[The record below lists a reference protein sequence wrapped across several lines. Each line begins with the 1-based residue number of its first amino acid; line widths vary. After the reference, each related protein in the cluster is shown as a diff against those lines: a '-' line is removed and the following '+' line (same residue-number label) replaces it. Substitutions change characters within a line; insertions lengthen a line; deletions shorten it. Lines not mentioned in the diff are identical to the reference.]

1 METDFGTQLRAWRRR
16 RGLSQLELSTTAGV
30 SQRHLSFLETG
41 RSRPSREMVVHLG
54 TTLEVPLREQ
64 NLLLAA
70 AGHSPEFGE
79 TEIDDLGHIREILEF
94 MVEAHHPY
102 MAVVVDRLWNV
113 VLSNEPSRRFAST
126 VLDPAV
132 EWLSGG
138 MNLMRALLHP
148 DGLSRRLRNHAEVA
162 SEMMGRLERD
172 AALRPH
178 DREMQRFVGEMRE
191 LAASLP
197 EPVAAPRLL
206 LPLRYEVSGHTFD
219 LFTTIATIG
228 APHDVTLAEL
238 RIETFWPADPTSDQ
252 TWRALFA

>member
-1 METDFGTQLRAWRRR
+1 MEADFGTQLRSWRQT
-16 RGLSQLELSTTAGV
+16 RGLSQLELSATAGV

-54 TTLEVPLREQ
+54 ATLDVPLREQ
-64 NLLLAA
+64 NLMLAA
-70 AGHSPEFGE
+70 AGHSPAFAESS
-79 TEIDDLGHIREILEF
+79 IDELDHIRGVLAF
-94 MVEAHHPY
+94 MVEAHTSY

-113 VLSNEPSRRFAST
+113 VLSNEPSMRFAAT
-126 VLDPAV
+126 VLDPAA

-148 DGLSRRLRNHAEVA
+148 DGLSRHLSNHAEVA
-162 SEMMGRLERD
+162 AEMMTRLERD

-178 DREMQRFVGEMRE
+178 DRDMRRFVAEMRE
-191 LAASLP
+191 LAGSLP
-197 EPVAAPRLL
+197 EPVASPQLL
-206 LPLRYEVSGHTFD
+206 LPLRYEVSGRSFD

-238 RIETFWPADPTSDQ
+238 RIETFWPADPASDRA
-252 TWRALFA
+252 WRALFA